1 MKRIFS
7 IIVVLLFC
15 VLVLMQCSSSTR
27 PPRQGQAVRTVED
40 VDQDLQQFKK
50 QIRARIDSRNDLI
63 TVAAVASV
71 LLNLVLFGFVLYYKK
86 QGTLLAKSAPAPK
99 KVPAAK
105 KKPEAPAAKKS

>member
-15 VLVLMQCSSSTR
+15 VLVLMQCSGSSK
-27 PPRQGQAVRTVED
+27 PARQGQPVRTVED

-63 TVAAVASV
+63 TVAAVASI

-99 KVPAAK
+99 KAPAAR
-105 KKPEAPAAKKS
+105 KKPEASAVKKA